1 MSFSDVRRHSQPS
14 FFRALPAY
22 LGGKRRLCPLIF
34 SLSAEQLP
42 RRQWP
47 ESTLLDP
54 FSSGGAVALYAK
66 AQGFFVVASDLAE
79 RAAIVARA
87 LIANSSTRIG
97 REDVLDLFREP
108 DGAYP
113 RAVAREA
120 PEVFSAAQAEWFD
133 RALARARRRSEP
145 TRSLLLLVAIKVAL
159 RCQPM
164 SMLTA
169 TDARHAHAG
178 DFDRVS
184 PRRLGHYLRAQQG
197 LLTVD
202 AVWRLAED
210 VNAGVFGGRGAARQG
225 DAREV
230 IADSAA
236 DVLYLDPPYPGTSRY
251 EREYAALDAALG
263 DVPPERPPPTLEQLL
278 DAARDIPLV
287 VLSYGGPTV
296 TLDELVESVNVHR
309 EVVRAVAI
317 PYPHLRSIA
326 SKEKNDANR
335 EFIVLARR

>member
-1 MSFSDVRRHSQPS
+1 MPSSDLRPHPQPS

-34 SLSAEQLP
+34 SLIAEQLP

-47 ESTLLDP
+47 DSTLLDP
-54 FSSGGAVALYAK
+54 FSGGGAVALYAK
-66 AQGFFVVASDLAE
+66 AQGFKVVASDLAE

-87 LIANSSTRIG
+87 LVANSSTRLR

-108 DGAYP
+108 DETYP
-113 RAVAREA
+113 SAAARHV
-120 PEVFSAAQAEWFD
+120 PEVFTTEQAEWLD
-133 RALARARRRSEP
+133 RALARARRRSDP

-169 TDARHAHAG
+169 TDARHAAAG
-178 DFDRVS
+178 EFDRVS
-184 PRRLGHYLRAQQG
+184 PRRLGHYLRAQQS
-197 LLTVD
+197 LLTTD

-210 VNAGVFGGRGAARQG
+210 VNAGVFGGRGDAHCG
-225 DAREV
+225 DAVELITDAGV
-230 IADSAA
+230 

-251 EREYAALDAALG
+251 EREYAALDTALG
-263 DVPPERPPPTLEQLL
+263 DAPTERPPPTIEQLL
-278 DAARDIPLV
+278 DAAREIPLV

-296 TLDELVESVNVHR
+296 TLDELVETVGAYR

-326 SKEKNDANR
+326 SKEKSDANC